1 MGLWACRVWEFRGL
15 WGVKIADGF
24 PRRLTTRGAGGKTL
38 NPKQT
43 LNPEPTLN
51 PKPSLL
57 GGSWVVISRVTIL
70 ITHIRGLI
78 APLITTHE
86 PPSNSRAHSALC
98 FLKEFRGPNR
108 GSQPN
113 IGALIIRIGFL

>member
-1 MGLWACRVWEFRGL
+1 MEAQLLFR
-15 WGVKIADGF
+15 WDVSI
-24 PRRLTTRGAGGKTL
+24 
-38 NPKQT
+38 
-43 LNPEPTLN
+43 
-51 PKPSLL
+51 L
-57 GGSWVVISRVTIL
+57 GGSWVVICGVVSRVTII
-70 ITHIRGLI
+70 ITHISGLI
-78 APLITTHE
+78 APLLTTHE